1 MDGLGEMRRDHVDRI
16 RRTALTTGN
25 AGESHPEPLVLFS
38 MSPRETGADHLVRVA
53 EWQTR

>member
-1 MDGLGEMRRDHVDRI
+1 MPQDRGRRI

-25 AGESHPEPLVLFS
+25 AGDGHPEPLVLFS

>member
-1 MDGLGEMRRDHVDRI
+1 MGEMPRDHVDRI

-38 MSPRETGADHLVRVA
+38 MSPRETEADHLVRVA